1 MSYQK
6 NAWETRDF
14 PQITKIRLNEAPVMM
29 EFNPYEKGTMGG
41 GFNPIILEFSDSPPF
56 LEKDSPKKFHITRR
70 EIEVLQ
76 WLQQGKSSWEI
87 SKILGLSERTVN
99 FHVYNVMEKI
109 KAVNRLQMVSIAL
122 RLRLIDLK

>member
-1 MSYQK
+1 
-6 NAWETRDF
+6 
-14 PQITKIRLNEAPVMM
+14 MM
-29 EFNPYEKGTMGG
+29 EFNPYEEGTMRW
-41 GFNPIILEFSDSPPF
+41 GFTPIVLEFPESPPF
-56 LEKDSPKKFHITRR
+56 SKKDSPKKSLITRR

>member
-1 MSYQK
+1 
-6 NAWETRDF
+6 
-14 PQITKIRLNEAPVMM
+14 MM
-29 EFNPYEKGTMGG
+29 EFNPYEEGTMGG
-41 GFNPIILEFSDSPPF
+41 GFNPIFLEFPESPPF
-56 LEKDSPKKFHITRR
+56 SKKDNPKEIHITRR

-109 KAVNRLQMVSIAL
+109 KAVNRLHMVTIAL
-122 RLRLIDLK
+122 RLGLIDLK